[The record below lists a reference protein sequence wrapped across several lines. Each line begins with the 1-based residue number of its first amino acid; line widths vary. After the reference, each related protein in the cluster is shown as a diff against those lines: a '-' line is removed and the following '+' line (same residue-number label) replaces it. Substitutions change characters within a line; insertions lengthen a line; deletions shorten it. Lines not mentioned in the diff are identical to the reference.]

1 MGHRWIIVP
10 ALLMSLATSGED
22 VWRKKP
28 DFRDW
33 TAEECRKVL
42 QNSPWV
48 QHWDNTRA
56 QIARL
61 PPTMAQSAAGEGS
74 DEPSS
79 GRAST
84 LGVTYTVMLW
94 SATPLRQA
102 HVRLKWLDP
111 AVDKMSEKQRATL
124 VEELKQIL
132 EPSDSI
138 VVRVIYASNVPN
150 WDRDLA
156 FYWQQQTLERV
167 KNSIHLMVGNQ
178 RISPIGFSAVGGAA
192 RQFDVAFPR
201 MLNNRPTVTVET
213 KSVGF
218 ELQGPAVG
226 GNPAERVF
234 VEFKTKNMM
243 VADKLEY

>member
-1 MGHRWIIVP
+1 
-10 ALLMSLATSGED
+10 MSLAGFGED

-33 TAEECRKVL
+33 TVQECRKVL
-42 QNSPWV
+42 QDSPWV

-61 PPTMAQSAAGEGS
+61 PPTMAQAAAGEGS

-84 LGVTYTVMLW
+84 LGVTYTVLLW
-94 SATPLRQA
+94 SAAPLRQA
-102 HVRLKWLDP
+102 HVRLMWLDP
-111 AVDKMSEKQRATL
+111 AVDKMNEQQRATL
-124 VEELKQIL
+124 VEDLKQVL
-132 EPSDSI
+132 EPSDKI
-138 VVRVIYASNVPN
+138 VARVIYGSNVPD

-156 FYWQQQTLERV
+156 FHWQQQTLERV
-167 KNSIHLMVGNQ
+167 KNAIYLMVGNR
-178 RISPIGFSAVGGAA
+178 RINPIGFSVMSGAA

-201 MLNNRPTVTVET
+201 TLDDHPTVTPENKT
-213 KSVGF
+213 VGF
-218 ELQGPAVG
+218 ELQVPAIG
-226 GNPAERVF
+226 GNPSERVF

-243 VADKLEY
+243 LADKLEY

>member
-1 MGHRWIIVP
+1 MGHRLIIVP
-10 ALLMSLATSGED
+10 ILLMSLVGFGED

-61 PPTMAQSAAGEGS
+61 PPTMAQAAAGEGS

-79 GRAST
+79 GRASA

-102 HVRLKWLDP
+102 HVRLTWLDP
-111 AVDKMSEKQRATL
+111 RLDKMNEEQRAEL
-124 VEELKQIL
+124 VDDLKEIL
-132 EPSDSI
+132 EPSDNV
-138 VVRVIYASNVPN
+138 VVRVIYGSNVPD

-167 KNSIHLMVGNQ
+167 KNTIHLMVGNR
-178 RISPIGFSAVGGAA
+178 RINPIGFSVVGGAA
-192 RQFDVAFPR
+192 RQLDVAFPR
-201 MLNNRPTVTVET
+201 MLDNQPTVTPQT
-213 KSVGF
+213 KAIGF
-218 ELQGPAVG
+218 ELQGPAIG
-226 GNPAERVF
+226 PNPSERVF
-234 VEFKTKNMM
+234 VEFKTKSMV